1 MSEFIMR
8 PKVDFAFKE
17 MMTDEKARIGFLSA
31 ILGIRPEE
39 IRETRILNPFLSKVH
54 AEDKLGILDVHI
66 LMNDDTE
73 IDTEIQLAE
82 LKIWAD
88 RALFYLAKMYINQ
101 IEQGQDYHVLKKC
114 VSISI
119 LDFTLF
125 PEEDAFY
132 SRFHIREDTRHTL
145 YTDKMEF
152 HVIELPKLPDQLDED
167 ADHCL
172 LWAKFINA
180 EKKEDFDMIA
190 KKDPY
195 IDSAYQHLQVISQD
209 KQKRLEYEAREK
221 AIRDHN
227 QFILEAEQRGV
238 RRGEQNKTICIA
250 KKLKSLGTPVDIIM
264 KSTGLSGEEI
274 EALL

>member
-1 MSEFIMR
+1 MSEFIMK

-54 AEDKLGILDVHI
+54 AE
-66 LMNDDTE
+66 
-73 IDTEIQLAE
+73 
-82 LKIWAD
+82 
-88 RALFYLAKMYINQ
+88 
-101 IEQGQDYHVLKKC
+101 
-114 VSISI
+114 
-119 LDFTLF
+119 
-125 PEEDAFY
+125 
-132 SRFHIREDTRHTL
+132 
-145 YTDKMEF
+145 
-152 HVIELPKLPDQLDED
+152 
-167 ADHCL
+167 
-172 LWAKFINA
+172 
-180 EKKEDFDMIA
+180 
-190 KKDPY
+190 
-195 IDSAYQHLQVISQD
+195 D